1 MNKLIAIL
9 LLMISAGLAQ
19 ADGVVIIKAL
29 RDGAPLD
36 AEAAVPE
43 PRHWQA
49 DRNTI
54 PRQYVQQ
61 PPLIPHSIESYTIN
75 LKFNKC
81 LTCHSWANYKATG
94 AVKISMTHFSDRE
107 GHDLA
112 NVAARRYVCT
122 QCHIPQMDAPPL
134 VENDFR
140 PVRALVP
147 PETE

>member
-1 MNKLIAIL
+1 MNKLAAIFL
-9 LLMISAGLAQ
+9 LTFSAGLAQ
-19 ADGVVIIKAL
+19 AGEAVALKAL
-29 RDGAPLD
+29 RDGVPLD
-36 AEAAVPE
+36 AEANLPE
-43 PRHWQA
+43 LHHWQP
-49 DRNTI
+49 DRDPI

-61 PPLIPHSIESYTIN
+61 PPLIPHAIEAYSIN

-81 LTCHSWANYKATG
+81 LTCHSWTNYKATG

-140 PVRALVP
+140 PVRALTP
-147 PETE
+147 HEAE